1 MNDQDPKADCP
12 RARTMRYIKA
22 HAANIAHD
30 VGAAKLS
37 LRSGTAKTVSLR
49 GEGLNGWLRSS

>member
-22 HAANIAHD
+22 HAASIAHD
-30 VGAAKLS
+30 VEAAELS
-37 LRSGTAKTVSLR
+37 LRSGTVKTWEQIRKELK
-49 GEGLNGWLRSS
+49 LQK